1 VQSVKTDKSVKGE
14 SLMTEKKNK
23 EAGGGNCCQVVSL
36 LSVDERGQ
44 MILPKDIRER
54 AGIKAGDKLA
64 LVAWEKDGKV
74 CCLNLIKAGELAGMV
89 KDMLGPV
96 MADLLKL

>member
-1 VQSVKTDKSVKGE
+1 
-14 SLMTEKKNK
+14 MTKKKDVNV
-23 EAGGGNCCQVVSL
+23 GGGCCQVASL
-36 LSVDERGQ
+36 VSVDERGQ

-64 LVAWEKDGKV
+64 LIAWEKDGKV

-89 KDMLGPV
+89 KDKLGPV
-96 MADLLKL
+96 MADLLKP